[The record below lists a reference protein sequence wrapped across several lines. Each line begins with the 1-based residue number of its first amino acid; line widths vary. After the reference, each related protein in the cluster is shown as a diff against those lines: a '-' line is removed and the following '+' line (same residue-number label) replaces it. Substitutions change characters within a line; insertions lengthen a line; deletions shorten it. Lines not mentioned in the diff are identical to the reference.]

1 MYNPEEDIIP
11 QELIAQALAISQTVN
26 VYKVYFDKESGD
38 ILAITNEDSQ
48 IYTSFI
54 EVEYDVVKDFLTG
67 KKNSLKYKIVFVDQS
82 TPAIILKSESDVNLI
97 NIEEA
102 VPVTHWDS
110 TFTIENYP
118 LKNQWGFQLRPDQR
132 QILKNHNLNTTFEV
146 FVVDKNNS
154 NYLYRSIKILLKD
167 VLDNDRIYIPH
178 ITTKEAA
185 TDKLRVFVKKFFPTV
200 GYQVLYDTES

>member
-11 QELIAQALAISQTVN
+11 QELLDQALAISKTVN
-26 VYKVYFDKESGD
+26 YYKVYFDKDNGEL
-38 ILAITNEDSQ
+38 LAITNEDSQ
-48 IYTSFI
+48 VYTSFI

-67 KKNSLKYKIVFVDQS
+67 KKNSTRYKVVFVDQT
-82 TPAIILKSESDVNLI
+82 TPRIILKTEGDVSLI
-97 NIEEA
+97 SIEEA
-102 VPVTHWDS
+102 VAVSHWDS

-118 LKNQWGFQLRPDQR
+118 LKQQWGFQLRPDQR
-132 QILKNHNLNTTFEV
+132 VILRNHNLNTTFEV
-146 FVVDKNNS
+146 FIVDKSNS

-178 ITTKEAA
+178 VSEKEASV
-185 TDKLRVFVKKFFPTV
+185 DMLRVFVKKFFPTV